1 LNDYFSLIFHIKGLP
16 VSLYQSHGSRFDVGA
31 DDNNFKLLRFLT
43 ALTVAATHCL
53 WVIYG
58 IKPPAEWPIGILIQI
73 SHCGICIF
81 FGLSGYLITASLM
94 DRPKLFS
101 YAISRL
107 VRLCPLL
114 FVAALFMAF
123 VAGPL
128 VSTASFDNY
137 YGDWRLW
144 AYVPLTTFAY
154 PDMTLPGVFTSA
166 PAASEVNISIW
177 TLRYEMIAYLLM
189 GIAAGLG
196 VLRSRYLW
204 VWIGCAL
211 VGYCV
216 LSFATNLRSET
227 DFLMHGARFGFAFIV
242 GLTLFAYRQKLLLTI
257 WGVGIV
263 IGLAVLTNHTA
274 YMEPFRILALTYSAV
289 WFGLRPDGFI
299 RQFNK
304 LGDYSYGIF
313 VFHWP
318 IAQIVLQYNPGI
330 DYVSLLGFVI
340 PLSLACAVLSWHA
353 IEAPLLQVKVPLAGW
368 AQQGLKKFYS
378 FGQEGIE
385 VMGRY
390 EDRPNHTDLN
400 RNNEPLDYQEPS
412 AAQRHFATRYQR

>member
-1 LNDYFSLIFHIKGLP
+1 MSSFQPYDH
-16 VSLYQSHGSRFDVGA
+16 RFDAGA
-31 DDNNFKLLRFLT
+31 RDNNFKLLRFLT
-43 ALTVAATHCL
+43 ALSVAATHCL
-53 WVIYG
+53 WVVYG
-58 IKPPAEWPIGILIQI
+58 TSPALEWPIGILVQI

-94 DRPKLFS
+94 ERPKLFS
-101 YAISRL
+101 YALSR
-107 VRLCPLL
+107 VIRLCPLL
-114 FVAALFMAF
+114 FVSALFMAF

-128 VSTASFDNY
+128 VSTVSFHQY

-196 VLRSRYLW
+196 LLHSRHLW
-204 VWIGCAL
+204 VWIGFTL

-216 LSFATNLRSET
+216 LSFASDLRSEI
-227 DFLMHGARFGFAFIV
+227 DFLTHGARFGFAFLM
-242 GLTLFAYRQKLLLTI
+242 GLTLFAYRHKLPLNI
-257 WGVGIV
+257 WGVVFV
-263 IGLAVLTNHTA
+263 IAMAAFTNDTA

-289 WFGLRPDGFI
+289 WFGVRPDGVI
-299 RQFNK
+299 RLFNK

-318 IAQIVLQYNPGI
+318 IAQIVLQNNPGI
-330 DYVSLLGFVI
+330 DYPSLLLFVL
-340 PLSLACAVLSWHA
+340 PLSLAFAVISWHA
-353 IEAPLLQVKVPLAGW
+353 IEAPLLREKGALAGFV
-368 AQQGLKKFYS
+368 QRGFKRLYL
-378 FGQEGIE
+378 FGQEGVE

-390 EDRPNHTDLN
+390 EERPPAHLPVERHPTRAYLHE
-400 RNNEPLDYQEPS
+400 NNIEPS
-412 AAQRHFATRYQR
+412 AAQRRFATRYQR